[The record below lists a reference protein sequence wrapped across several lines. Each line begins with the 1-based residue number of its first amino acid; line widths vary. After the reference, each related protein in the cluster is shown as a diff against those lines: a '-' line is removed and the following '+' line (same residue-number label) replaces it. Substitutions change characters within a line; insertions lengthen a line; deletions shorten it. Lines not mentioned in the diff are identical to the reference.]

1 MNNNAMFSIRLDS
14 FILTGDK
21 KYQTPENLGVLHSI
35 SKEGQSS
42 LRSLYLEITQSVR
55 NGIAIQKK
63 VDSQLDGSIFIVCI
77 PDGVVMVKCIV
88 PEKET
93 PRMSGILLR
102 KKESLRMG
110 WRLARWHLIV
120 ITAGNILSP
129 GVYYLSMEDIVD
141 KTNSAEFDEKY
152 LSKLVELGH
161 RIMQEEIPVNYA
173 MTNFPLEKLPLDF
186 GDNVVSGYGN
196 EPDDRRSMP
205 ININEKGL
213 HPDRDL
219 WHTKYRDTWKLII
232 FKLVF
237 MPKKEF
243 QKDKEEELKAFDK
256 ERRRQEISAL
266 RNELTEMP
274 DYFWCI
280 RVGFLNHEGVYT
292 EYLSDNMEARIKK
305 GQIAMSDFLKYAW
318 NAEKNALAFFKEI
331 EAKEKQEE
339 ENRERKEREREE
351 KLQEKQKQKEQKKF
365 KKFPNP
371 IDDNTVTEKEKT
383 VDDKSRQALVQKTAD
398 KIDNA
403 SAKIGGL
410 VSKIF
415 GKK

>member
-1 MNNNAMFSIRLDS
+1 
-14 FILTGDK
+14 
-21 KYQTPENLGVLHSI
+21 
-35 SKEGQSS
+35 
-42 LRSLYLEITQSVR
+42 
-55 NGIAIQKK
+55 
-63 VDSQLDGSIFIVCI
+63 
-77 PDGVVMVKCIV
+77 
-88 PEKET
+88 
-93 PRMSGILLR
+93 
-102 KKESLRMG
+102 
-110 WRLARWHLIV
+110 
-120 ITAGNILSP
+120 
-129 GVYYLSMEDIVD
+129 MEDIVE
-141 KTNSAEFDEKY
+141 KTNSAELDEKY
-152 LSKLVELGH
+152 LDRLVELGH

-196 EPDDRRSMP
+196 EPEDKRRMP

-213 HPDRDL
+213 YPDREL
-219 WHTKYRDTWKLII
+219 WWTKYKDRWNLVI

-237 MPKKEF
+237 MSKKEF
-243 QKDKEEELKAFDK
+243 QKDKEEEFKASDK

-305 GQIAMSDFLKYAW
+305 GQIAMSVFLNYAW
-318 NAEKNALAFFKEI
+318 DTEKNALAFFKEI
-331 EAKEKQEE
+331 EARERQEE

-371 IDDNTVTEKEKT
+371 IDEDTVTEKEKILDEKT
-383 VDDKSRQALVQKTAD
+383 GQVLIQKTTD